1 MVFIGTNG
9 TTSGWIERYDP
20 SFAKWVGS
28 SMHFAFVF
36 HGARL
41 KRGERR
47 HETVLRTLVN
57 AKLVNRTTITMV
69 YDIYNIY
76 NYNLVGSLEH
86 DWIIFPCIGNNYPK
100 WLSYFT
106 EGLKPPTSHRDEAI
120 KGPVMTCLI

>member
-41 KRGERR
+41 KRGGATPWNSPQNVGERQVG
-47 HETVLRTLVN
+47 EQ
-57 AKLVNRTTITMV
+57 
-69 YDIYNIY
+69 
-76 NYNLVGSLEH
+76 NYN
-86 DWIIFPCIGNNYPK
+86 NYGV
-100 WLSYFT
+100 WYL
-106 EGLKPPTSHRDEAI
+106 
-120 KGPVMTCLI
+120 